1 MIIVVK
7 RIVALLIAT
16 TVLTLIGMGC
26 SSDNFTK
33 AIMKNTVPNLK
44 PAVRATPTKKSKE
57 I

>member
-26 SSDNFTK
+26 SSDSFALDSSSDGGGISNN
-33 AIMKNTVPNLK
+33 A
-44 PAVRATPTKKSKE
+44 R
-57 I
+57 